1 MFKVR
6 LFYRSLF
13 ALLFSLLALGTLS
26 SCAPP
31 TKSAGPEEKA
41 AMYSLEQ
48 IPSVLE
54 KAQAETDLDKRDAL
68 RLRAAES
75 LLILGEMDW
84 ARSVLQGMYPNALND
99 QHFLKYNILSAKLA
113 LAEGRAFRAKR
124 YLWNERFY
132 SLLNKSDLA
141 TQIEALN
148 LRATLLFDIAEY
160 RQSINERIALEA
172 LLLELPEKQAENQD
186 KLWQTLMELPLQD
199 LTLESQQQKDPTIR
213 GWYQL
218 AAIAKNNQT
227 NLRQQLQEVAAW
239 THRWPEHPASLRLPA
254 DLQFLKQLVE
264 QQPKQIAVLL
274 PLSGKLES
282 ASKAIR
288 DGLMAARYSS
298 AELGD
303 MLPRM
308 RFYDTATGD
317 INQIYDLAV
326 SEGAELVIGPLDKD
340 KIIELSLRPKMEV
353 PTLGLNYADEAFA
366 LSENMFQ
373 FGLAPEDDARQ
384 VAARAWRDGHR
395 RALIL
400 APPNQWGDRSVAAFQ
415 EVWQAHGGELTRDY
429 RYTEPRKYSS
439 LIADAFDVSDSNQR
453 RNHIRSVLG
462 QSDIQFEPRRRQDV
476 DMIFLVAHP
485 DSARL
490 LKPAL
495 AFHYAGNVPV
505 YATSNVYNG
514 EVDPAKDKD
523 MNEIR
528 FVSLPWYFESRLPEK
543 RAIDN
548 YGNRAS
554 TLQRLYA
561 FGVDAYHLYPRL
573 QQLASVKQSHF
584 YGATG
589 TLSVDENR
597 RIVREQSWAQFV
609 NGRAVAM
616 PSVVIEPDE
625 G

>member
-1 MFKVR
+1 MLKVR

-13 ALLFSLLALGTLS
+13 TALLLTGLLSA
-26 SCAPP
+26 CAPP
-31 TKSAGPEEKA
+31 SKPTQTGDQVAF
-41 AMYSLEQ
+41 YTLEQ
-48 IPSVLE
+48 IPGILE
-54 KAQAETDLDKRDAL
+54 RAQQEEDLDKRDAL

-75 LLILGEMDW
+75 LIVLGENDW
-84 ARSVLQGMYPNALND
+84 ARSVLQSMFPNALSD
-99 QHFLKYNILSAKLA
+99 PHFLKYNILAARQA
-113 LAEGRAFRAKR
+113 LAEGRPFRAKR

-132 SLLNKSDLA
+132 SLLGKSDID
-141 TQIEALN
+141 TQIEAMN
-148 LRATLLFDIAEY
+148 LRANLLFDIAEY
-160 RQSINERIALEA
+160 RKSINERIALEA
-172 LLLELPEKQAENQD
+172 LLLENPDKQAENQD

-199 LTLESQQQKDPTIR
+199 LALESQQQKDQTVR
-213 GWYQL
+213 GWYNL

-227 NLRQQLQEVAAW
+227 NLRQQLEEVEQW
-239 THRWPEHPASLRLPA
+239 TRRWPEHPASLRLPA
-254 DLQFLKQLVE
+254 DLQLLKQLVE

-282 ASKAIR
+282 AAKAIR
-288 DGLMAARYSS
+288 DGLMAAHYT
-298 AELGD
+298 AGEMGD
-303 MLPRM
+303 VLPRM

-326 SEGAELVIGPLDKD
+326 AEGAELVIGPLDKE
-340 KIIELSLRPKMEV
+340 KIIELSLRPVMQV
-353 PTLGLNYADEAFA
+353 PTLGLNYADEAYA
-366 LSENMFQ
+366 LSDNMFQ
-373 FGLAPEDDARQ
+373 FGLSPEDDARQ
-384 VAARAWRDGHR
+384 VARRAWRDGHR

-400 APPNQWGDRSVAAFQ
+400 APPNQWGDRSVAAFS
-415 EVWQAHGGELTRDY
+415 EVWQAQGGELTQDY
-429 RYTEPRKYSS
+429 RYTEPRKYSG
-439 LIADAFDVSDSNQR
+439 LIADAFDVSDSTQR
-453 RNHIRSVLG
+453 RSRVRAVLG
-462 QSDIQFEPRRRQDV
+462 QVDLEFEPRRRQDV
-476 DMIFLVAHP
+476 DMVFLVAHP
-485 DSARL
+485 DNARL
-490 LKPAL
+490 IKPAL

-505 YATSNVYNG
+505 YATSHVYNG

-528 FVSLPWYFESRLPEK
+528 FVSLPWYFNSRLAEK

-548 YGNRAS
+548 YGNRNA

-573 QQLASVKQSHF
+573 QQLVSVKQAHF

-589 TLSVDENR
+589 RLSVDENR
-597 RIVREQSWAQFV
+597 RVVREQSWAQFI